1 MIALTFDTDWMHPD
15 DLQRFFDEYP
25 FPGTGTI
32 FLHQPYRFLESTPH
46 ERCPH
51 PLPVGPEDWKASI
64 RRLLDELGLEPSG
77 IRTHS
82 AIHSHRLEM
91 ALYELGCKY
100 TSNTSR
106 LFERNV
112 QPVRLAWGLWELP
125 IYYMDNLDL
134 TMEEY
139 WREAGHK
146 PLVPEVVAQALQD
159 DALYVFDFHPVHI
172 TLNTPSLQYYLAHH
186 AELKSG
192 VSPFR
197 LQHRGRGVGSLFK
210 ELCAAMGA
218 AGLASVALRQVWA
231 SATDRLASVRSDAK
245 RWEEKARG

>member
-134 TMEEY
+134 TNLHVDEQ
-139 WREAGHK
+139 G
-146 PLVPEVVAQALQD
+146 VPNIAKLPKGPKNKDQQKTPQPIHLSGD
-159 DALYVFDFHPVHI
+159 VHVNNL
-172 TLNTPSLQYYLAHH
+172 T
-186 AELKSG
+186 G
-192 VSPFR
+192 RVS
-197 LQHRGRGVGSLFK
+197 
-210 ELCAAMGA
+210 A
-218 AGLASVALRQVWA
+218 AGVIFTFS
-231 SATDRLASVRSDAK
+231 
-245 RWEEKARG
+245 

>member
-1 MIALTFDTDWMHPD
+1 MIALTFDTDWMRQD
-15 DLQRFFDEYP
+15 DLRRFFDEYP

-32 FLHQPYRFLESTPH
+32 FLHQPYRFLESAPH

-51 PLPVGPEDWKASI
+51 PSPVGPEEWKTSI
-64 RRLLDELGLEPSG
+64 RTLLDDLGIEPTG
-77 IRTHS
+77 VRTHS

-91 ALYELGCKY
+91 ALYELGFKY

-106 LFERNV
+106 LFERHI

-139 WREAGHK
+139 WKDAGHK
-146 PLVPEVVAQALQD
+146 PLSAEVVTQALRD
-159 DALYVFDFHPVHI
+159 EALYVFDFHPVHV

-192 VSPFR
+192 ASPFR
-197 LQHRGRGVGSLFK
+197 LQYRGRGVGTLFR
-210 ELCAAMGA
+210 ELCAAMEA
-218 AGLASVALRQVWA
+218 AGVGSVPLKQVWKSATELRASVQAG
-231 SATDRLASVRSDAK
+231 AK
-245 RWEEKARG
+245 RVGGSARR